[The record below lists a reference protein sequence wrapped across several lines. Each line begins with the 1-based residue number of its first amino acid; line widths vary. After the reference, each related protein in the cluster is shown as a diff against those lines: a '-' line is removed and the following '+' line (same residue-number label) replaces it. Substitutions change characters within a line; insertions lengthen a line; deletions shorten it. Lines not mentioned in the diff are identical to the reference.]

1 MTEDALR
8 DPMQELVDKY
18 ANAAESHKKEEMGN
32 KLMDDLIKQNTTNLD
47 QQKKNQTIESTQNK
61 TKSEEKKVKAPQKE
75 EKV

>member
-47 QQKKNQTIESTQNK
+47 QHKKNQT
-61 TKSEEKKVKAPQKE
+61 
-75 EKV
+75 